1 MDLSDAPELVPVFTG
16 TMDKLPSCIA
26 VTPYLQLT
34 PIKNWSLENFLRRT
48 SLGID
53 VFLKALGLISSHKKL
68 DEHIFPFIEDAL
80 FARETEPEEHKLWIE
95 AINREMNDVDSAVEA
110 LDRSKAPTSSSK
122 SAVRAG
128 ASVMAYRPAQ
138 PFLLML
144 IRF

>member
-68 DEHIFPFIEDAL
+68 DEHVQCLTLKLFDSLIFLMYHTMF
-80 FARETEPEEHKLWIE
+80 
-95 AINREMNDVDSAVEA
+95 M
-110 LDRSKAPTSSSK
+110 
-122 SAVRAG
+122 
-128 ASVMAYRPAQ
+128 
-138 PFLLML
+138 LLL
-144 IRF
+144 